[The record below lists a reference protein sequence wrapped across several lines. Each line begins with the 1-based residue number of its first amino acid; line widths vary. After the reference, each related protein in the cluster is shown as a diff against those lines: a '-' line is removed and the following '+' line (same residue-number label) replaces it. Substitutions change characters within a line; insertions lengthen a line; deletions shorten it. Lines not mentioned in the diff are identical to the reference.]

1 VSIQSQGAEAEVL
14 ALDEIRTFLSVM
26 ATAVRDTLGQFEQTT
41 AQVIDLAVMRVGR
54 PDRDLVVTLQ
64 TFDRLQQEFA
74 TLADVLNL
82 AAGKSRESWLRG
94 TGNGHPAEDAIARV
108 SIAALK
114 DRLLRDLRGAAAD
127 LMEAAE
133 PEEAVF

>member
-1 VSIQSQGAEAEVL
+1 MSIQPHGAEAEAL
-14 ALDEIRTFLSVM
+14 ALDEIRSFLSVM

-41 AQVIDLAVMRVGR
+41 ARVIDLAVMRLGR

-82 AAGKSRESWLRG
+82 AAGKSHESWRRG
-94 TGNGHPAEDAIARV
+94 AGNGHPAEDAIAQV
-108 SIAALK
+108 SIGALK
-114 DRLLRDLRGAAAD
+114 ERLLRDLRGAAAD

>member
-1 VSIQSQGAEAEVL
+1 VSIQPHGAEAEAL

-41 AQVIDLAVMRVGR
+41 ARVIDLAVMRLGR

-94 TGNGHPAEDAIARV
+94 AGNGHPAEDAIAQV
-108 SIAALK
+108 SIGALK
-114 DRLLRDLRGAAAD
+114 ERLLRDLRGAAG
-127 LMEAAE
+127 LMAATE
-133 PEEAVF
+133 PEEAIF

>member
-1 VSIQSQGAEAEVL
+1 MSIQPRDAEAEGL
-14 ALDEIRTFLSVM
+14 ALDEIRTFLAVM
-26 ATAVRDTLGQFEQTT
+26 ATAVRETLGQFEQTT
-41 AQVIDLAVMRVGR
+41 ARVIDLAVMRVGR

-64 TFDRLQQEFA
+64 TYDRLQQEFA

-82 AAGKSRESWLRG
+82 AAGKSSESWRRG
-94 TGNGHPAEDAIARV
+94 AGNGHPAEDAIAQV
-108 SIAALK
+108 SIGALK
-114 DRLLRDLRGAAAD
+114 ERLLRDLRGAAAD

>member
-1 VSIQSQGAEAEVL
+1 VSIQPHGAEAEAL

-41 AQVIDLAVMRVGR
+41 ARVIDLAVMRLGR

-94 TGNGHPAEDAIARV
+94 AGNGHPAEDAIAQV
-108 SIAALK
+108 SIGALK
-114 DRLLRDLRGAAAD
+114 ERLLRDLRGAAG
-127 LMEAAE
+127 LMLAAE
-133 PEEAVF
+133 PEEVVF

>member
-1 VSIQSQGAEAEVL
+1 VTSSPPNAGAEAL

-26 ATAVRDTLGQFEQTT
+26 ATAVRDTLGQLEGTT
-41 AQVIDLAVMRVGR
+41 ARVIELAVMRAGR

-82 AAGKSRESWLRG
+82 AAAKSHESWLPSAG
-94 TGNGHPAEDAIARV
+94 DGHPAEDAVAEVPIGE
-108 SIAALK
+108 LK
-114 DRLLRDLRGAAAD
+114 ERLLRQLRSAMANSPA
-127 LMEAAE
+127 MAE
-133 PEEAVF
+133 PAEAVF

>member
-1 VSIQSQGAEAEVL
+1 MSIQPHGAEAEAL

-41 AQVIDLAVMRVGR
+41 ARVIDLAVMRLGR

-94 TGNGHPAEDAIARV
+94 AGNGHPAEDAIAQV
-108 SIAALK
+108 SIGALK
-114 DRLLRDLRGAAAD
+114 ERLLRDLRGAAG
-127 LMEAAE
+127 LMLAAE
-133 PEEAVF
+133 PEEVVF

>member
-1 VSIQSQGAEAEVL
+1 MSVQPNAAEAEVP

-26 ATAVRDTLGQFEQTT
+26 ATAVRETLGQFEQTT
-41 AQVIDLAVMRVGR
+41 TRVIDLAVMRVGR

-82 AAGKSRESWLRG
+82 AAGKSRESWLRRAD
-94 TGNGHPAEDAIARV
+94 NGHPAEDVVAQV
-108 SIAALK
+108 SIGALK
-114 DRLLRDLRGAAAD
+114 ERLLRDLRKAAAD
-127 LMEAAE
+127 LVHAAE
-133 PEEAVF
+133 PEEVVF

>member
-41 AQVIDLAVMRVGR
+41 TRVIDLAVMRVGR

>member
-1 VSIQSQGAEAEVL
+1 VSIQPNGADAEAL

-41 AQVIDLAVMRVGR
+41 ARVIDLAVMRVGR

-82 AAGKSRESWLRG
+82 AAGKSHQSWLRG
-94 TGNGHPAEDAIARV
+94 AGGGHPAEDAIAKV
-108 SIAALK
+108 SIGALK
-114 DRLLRDLRGAAAD
+114 ERLLRDLRGGAD
-127 LMEAAE
+127 LMAAAE